1 MKIRLGQYPET
12 FLNGTLAMLA
22 AGILCAA
29 FFPLSFW
36 PLLALTAVA
45 FLAAGILLWQ
55 ESKWTWAAFLVLF
68 LLLGAGR
75 YEMADSL
82 SGNDI
87 SRWAGETGEVTGVLR
102 AAPRLSED
110 AAGVRHVQYE
120 VEAESF
126 RGGDG
131 ETHPASGGIMIH
143 DRLGE
148 EAVMTAAQAGVRK
161 AVP

>member
-29 FFPLSFW
+29 LFSFSFGA
-36 PLLALTAVA
+36 LLALTAVA
-45 FLAAGILLWQ
+45 FLAAGILLWR

-87 SRWAGETGEVTGVLR
+87 SRWAGETGEVTGTLR

-110 AAGVRHVQYE
+110 TAGVERHTLP
-120 VEAESF
+120 AEESLF
-126 RGGDG
+126 
-131 ETHPASGGIMIH
+131 
-143 DRLGE
+143 
-148 EAVMTAAQAGVRK
+148 MTAWARK
-161 AVP
+161 RL

>member
-110 AAGVRHVQYE
+110 AAGMEKHTLP
-120 VEAESF
+120 AEES
-126 RGGDG
+126 
-131 ETHPASGGIMIH
+131 
-143 DRLGE
+143 
-148 EAVMTAAQAGVRK
+148 
-161 AVP
+161 